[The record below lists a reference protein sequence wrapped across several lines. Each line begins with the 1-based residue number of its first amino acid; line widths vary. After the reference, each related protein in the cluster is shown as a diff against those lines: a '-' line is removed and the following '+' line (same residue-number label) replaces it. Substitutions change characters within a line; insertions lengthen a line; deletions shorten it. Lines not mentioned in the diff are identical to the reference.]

1 MSVNRVSHS
10 QYSVWSNCPYQWKL
24 KYIDKLAPF
33 SDSIHTMFGTS
44 VHEVLQT
51 YLDVMYKKS
60 IKEADQLPLD
70 KMLLHRM
77 KTNYENIMKNNGGEE
92 FCTEN
97 DMKEFF
103 SHGVLIFDF
112 FKKKRANYFS
122 KKYWELVGVEIPLQK
137 KLRPNMNFVGFIDL
151 VMKDTRNGRFKVIDI
166 KTSTKGWN
174 KYVKQDKIKSDQ
186 ILLYKKFLSETW
198 KIPIDRIDVEFL
210 ILKRMLYENVDFPQK
225 RVQLHHPANGT
236 PSMNQTWKRFESFID
251 DCYDENGDIILDKEY
266 TKTNTQKS
274 CKWCEFKDKPEIC
287 DRG

>member
-1 MSVNRVSHS
+1 
-10 QYSVWSNCPYQWKL
+10 
-24 KYIDKLAPF
+24 
-33 SDSIHTMFGTS
+33 MFGTS

-122 KKYWELVGVEIPLQK
+122 KKHWELVGVEIPLQK

-251 DCYDENGDIILDKEY
+251 DCYDENGDRILDKES

>member
-1 MSVNRVSHS
+1 MIRISYS
-10 QYSVWSNCPYQWKL
+10 QYSQWDVCPWKWKL
-24 KYIDKLAPF
+24 NYVDNLRDYT
-33 SDSIHTMFGTS
+33 DSIHTLFGTS
-44 VHEVLQT
+44 MHEVLQT
-51 YLDVMYKKS
+51 YLTVMYNDT
-60 IKEADQLPLD
+60 IKMADALPLD

-77 KTNYENIMKNNGGEE
+77 KYNYTKTMESNGGVEFCKQNDMEE
-92 FCTEN
+92 FYT
-97 DMKEFF
+97 
-103 SHGVLIFDF
+103 HGLAILEW

-122 KKYWELVGVEIPLQK
+122 KKHWELVGVEIPLQK

-251 DCYDENGDIILDKEY
+251 DCYDENGDRILDKEY

>member
-122 KKYWELVGVEIPLQK
+122 KKHWELVGVEIPLQK

-236 PSMNQTWKRFESFID
+236 PSMNQTWKRFESFMD
-251 DCYDENGDIILDKEY
+251 DCYDENGDRILDKEY